1 MSVPSTKTSSWI
13 GLEISFNEIK
23 QVTKYGSDLR
33 EMIMMDSGTT
43 INIFTNPNIFT
54 NRQKVEITMN
64 FLTNSVSKI
73 VDEVGEITGE
83 GQTKTHPE
91 MIANVLSLIEI
102 TKKYQVTFDSGDKN
116 V

>member
-1 MSVPSTKTSSWI
+1 
-13 GLEISFNEIK
+13 
-23 QVTKYGSDLR
+23 
-33 EMIMMDSGTT
+33 MMDSGTI
-43 INIFTNPNIFT
+43 INPFENPNMIT
-54 NRQKVEITMN
+54 NIYKADIPRNV
-64 FLTNSVSKI
+64 LTNSGSKI